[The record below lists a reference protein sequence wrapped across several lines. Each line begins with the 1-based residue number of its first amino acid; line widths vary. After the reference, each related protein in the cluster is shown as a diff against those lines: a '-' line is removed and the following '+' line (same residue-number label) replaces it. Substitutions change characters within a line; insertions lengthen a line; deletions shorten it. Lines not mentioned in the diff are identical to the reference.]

1 MLALDVAQI
10 AFVLELQ
17 RPLRK
22 MDADTHGFK
31 PSCRNTRGVRERPFA
46 ALRHRP
52 GKWFESVLSL
62 LS

>member
-22 MDADTHGFK
+22 MDTDTHGF
-31 PSCRNTRGVRERPFA
+31 
-46 ALRHRP
+46 
-52 GKWFESVLSL
+52 
-62 LS
+62 